1 MAESPSDRNQDEPA
15 TPDGDGGAGGADR
28 PGRPELTERDGAEQ
42 ASPGP
47 DAPDPAASGGSE
59 PGGQDS
65 SQPGQATPD
74 TNEYGQYEE
83 DWQESEA
90 NAEDS
95 DEDYW
100 PDHEQDEDGQ
110 DYEYGQGDE
119 DYNPDEYESEYE
131 DDDEYEYDDDDEEE
145 EEDDDED
152 EEDDGEKKMTLVE
165 HLDELRTRIIRALLG
180 LLIGMALAL
189 ALSPQAIE
197 AINRPYFDAVGKVPL
212 VYDDMISVFTLYLR
226 ISLYMG
232 IIIASPWIFY
242 QLWMFISAGLYKHE
256 RKYITYAVPFSA
268 ALFIAGAMF
277 FLFYISPMI
286 LKAFYLFNMW
296 FGQGQLQA
304 LVKIDNHV
312 TFMTNMM
319 MVFGFCFQ
327 MPIAVLLLG
336 KMGLVTV
343 KSLARYRKY
352 VIVGILILAAFVT
365 SPSPLD
371 QIALAI
377 PMWLLFEL
385 GVLLV
390 YLLVER
396 KRRAE
401 DAAMG
406 YTDLDE
412 D

>member
-15 TPDGDGGAGGADR
+15 SPDGDGSDGGEE
-28 PGRPELTERDGAEQ
+28 RPERDESGLA
-42 ASPGP
+42 
-47 DAPDPAASGGSE
+47 APGGSE
-59 PGGQDS
+59 ADS
-65 SQPGQATPD
+65 DESARPAGD
-74 TNEYGQYEE
+74 DSDRDEYGQYEE
-83 DWQESEA
+83 DWQESESQD
-90 NAEDS
+90 EQS

-100 PDHEQDEDGQ
+100 PGQEDDEYQDDYDYGQDDED
-110 DYEYGQGDE
+110 D
-119 DYNPDEYESEYE
+119 NPDEDEDDYEYE
-131 DDDEYEYDDDDEEE
+131 DDEYED
-145 EEDDDED
+145 EEDDDEEDD
-152 EEDDGEKKMTLVE
+152 EEEDGERKMTLIE
-165 HLDELRTRIIRALLG
+165 HLDELRSRIIRALLG
-180 LLIGMALAL
+180 LFIGMVIALI
-189 ALSPQAIE
+189 LSQPAIQI
-197 AINRPYFDAVGKVPL
+197 INGPFEEAVGKKLTTTKMMDP
-212 VYDDMISVFTLYLR
+212 FTMYLR

-232 IIIASPWIFY
+232 LMISSPWIIY
-242 QLWMFISAGLYKHE
+242 QIWMFIAAGLYKHE
-256 RKYITYAVPFSA
+256 RKYVVYAVPFSVT
-268 ALFIAGAMF
+268 LFIGGAAF
-277 FLFYISPMI
+277 FLFYISRMLLGAFNVFNQWMDVDMI
-286 LKAFYLFNMW
+286 VTMNS
-296 FGQGQLQA
+296 
-304 LVKIDNHV
+304 NV

-343 KSLARYRKY
+343 KSLGRYRKY

-371 QIALAI
+371 QLALAI

-390 YLLVER
+390 YFLVER

>member
-1 MAESPSDRNQDEPA
+1 
-15 TPDGDGGAGGADR
+15 
-28 PGRPELTERDGAEQ
+28 
-42 ASPGP
+42 
-47 DAPDPAASGGSE
+47 
-59 PGGQDS
+59 
-65 SQPGQATPD
+65 
-74 TNEYGQYEE
+74 
-83 DWQESEA
+83 
-90 NAEDS
+90 
-95 DEDYW
+95 
-100 PDHEQDEDGQ
+100 
-110 DYEYGQGDE
+110 
-119 DYNPDEYESEYE
+119 
-131 DDDEYEYDDDDEEE
+131 
-145 EEDDDED
+145 
-152 EEDDGEKKMTLVE
+152 
-165 HLDELRTRIIRALLG
+165 
-180 LLIGMALAL
+180 
-189 ALSPQAIE
+189 
-197 AINRPYFDAVGKVPL
+197 
-212 VYDDMISVFTLYLR
+212 
-226 ISLYMG
+226 
-232 IIIASPWIFY
+232 
-242 QLWMFISAGLYKHE
+242 MFVSAGLYKHE

-268 ALFIAGAMF
+268 SLFIAGAMF

-286 LKAFYLFNMW
+286 LKAFFLFNKW

-304 LVKIDNHV
+304 LVKINNHV

-343 KSLARYRKY
+343 KSLGRYRRY

-390 YLLVER
+390 YLLVDR